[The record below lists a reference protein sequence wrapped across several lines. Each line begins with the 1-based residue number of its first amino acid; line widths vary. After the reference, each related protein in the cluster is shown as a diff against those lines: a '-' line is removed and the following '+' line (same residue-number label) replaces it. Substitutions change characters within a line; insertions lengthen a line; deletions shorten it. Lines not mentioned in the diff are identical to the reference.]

1 MLDVIEGCIAAQL
14 KERKEMELLRD
25 EFAMKVLRVL
35 AYDLDD
41 YDDEQHFAERV
52 YRVADAMLK
61 AREPNGM
68 EDV

>member
-1 MLDVIEGCIAAQL
+1 
-14 KERKEMELLRD
+14 MELRD
-25 EFAMKVLRVL
+25 EFAMQVLRVL
-35 AYDLDD
+35 VYDLDD